1 MPAAMPLAIDL
12 RFVQPPR
19 PGSGAGSGIDGE
31 TLDHWRVG
39 FTVRPEVQS
48 KGGPFIT
55 IETQASAPPRNPGRR
70 SVTGGAVKT
79 KPSGCIGAET
89 VR

>member
-19 PGSGAGSGIDGE
+19 PGSGAGSGIDSE

-55 IETQASAPPRNPGRR
+55 IETQAERAAAQSGRR
-70 SVTGGAVKT
+70 VSPVGGQD
-79 KPSGCIGAET
+79 ET
-89 VR
+89 EWMHRS